1 VSTVTRARTVRH
13 TLALAAR
20 RHTRAVAFAAVVG
33 PGVLAGLS
41 DDDPAGITTYSI
53 LGADFGYRLLWVLLL
68 STLALVVFHELGAR
82 MGCVTGRGLAGLIR
96 DRYGHRAAVSAAA
109 VLLVANVGTTCAEF
123 AGIAAASELAGV
135 SRYASVPV
143 AAILVSTLVVRG
155 GFRRVEHVL
164 LLLATVFVTYFAS
177 GVLAHPH
184 WGAAARGLVVPAL
197 PLQRH
202 ALLVATA
209 TVGTTLAP
217 WGLAFIQSYA
227 VDKRLRPSDLALERV
242 DVIAGAVM
250 TGVIGFFIVIACA
263 ATLHVSGRSI
273 NDAGDAAAALGPLA
287 GSYAS
292 TLFGVGLL
300 GAALLAAAILPL
312 STAYSVSEALGR
324 EAQIEASIGEEPV
337 FYGTYAL
344 VVGVGALVVLV
355 PGAPLVPI
363 LFITQAI
370 NAVLLLPLLAFI
382 ALLSRDRSLM
392 GKYATGRAWAVV
404 IVAVTLMIAAATVA
418 LGVVLAGG

>member
-1 VSTVTRARTVRH
+1 M
-13 TLALAAR
+13 
-20 RHTRAVAFAAVVG
+20 VAFGAVVG

-41 DDDPAGITTYSI
+41 DDDPAGITPYSI
-53 LGADFGYRLLWVLLL
+53 LGADFGYRLLCVLLL
-68 STLALVVFHELGAR
+68 STVALVVFQELGAR
-82 MGCVTGRGLAGLIR
+82 MGCVTGRGRAALIR
-96 DRYGHRAAVSAAA
+96 DRYGDRAAASAAA

-209 TVGTTLAP
+209 
-217 WGLAFIQSYA
+217 
-227 VDKRLRPSDLALERV
+227 
-242 DVIAGAVM
+242 
-250 TGVIGFFIVIACA
+250 
-263 ATLHVSGRSI
+263 
-273 NDAGDAAAALGPLA
+273 
-287 GSYAS
+287 
-292 TLFGVGLL
+292 
-300 GAALLAAAILPL
+300 
-312 STAYSVSEALGR
+312 YSVSEGLGR
-324 EAQIEASIGEEPV
+324 QARVEASIREKPV
-337 FYGTYAL
+337 FDGTYAL
-344 VVGVGALVVLV
+344 VVGVGALVVLL

-370 NAVLLLPLLAFI
+370 NAVLLLPPLAFI
-382 ALLSRDRSLM
+382 ALLTRDRSLM
-392 GKYATGRAWAVV
+392 GE
-404 IVAVTLMIAAATVA
+404 
-418 LGVVLAGG
+418 

>member
-1 VSTVTRARTVRH
+1 M
-13 TLALAAR
+13 
-20 RHTRAVAFAAVVG
+20 VAFAAVVG

-68 STLALVVFHELGAR
+68 STVALIVFHELGAR

-96 DRYGHRAAVSAAA
+96 DRYGHRAAASAAA

-155 GFRRVEHVL
+155 GFKRVEHVL

-227 VDKRLRPSDLALERV
+227 VDKRV
-242 DVIAGAVM
+242 
-250 TGVIGFFIVIACA
+250 
-263 ATLHVSGRSI
+263 
-273 NDAGDAAAALGPLA
+273 GPRN
-287 GSYAS
+287 S
-292 TLFGVGLL
+292 
-300 GAALLAAAILPL
+300 
-312 STAYSVSEALGR
+312 R
-324 EAQIEASIGEEPV
+324 
-337 FYGTYAL
+337 
-344 VVGVGALVVLV
+344 VLV
-355 PGAPLVPI
+355 
-363 LFITQAI
+363 
-370 NAVLLLPLLAFI
+370 
-382 ALLSRDRSLM
+382 RSSCC
-392 GKYATGRAWAVV
+392 
-404 IVAVTLMIAAATVA
+404 
-418 LGVVLAGG
+418 